1 MEDFEKAVLF
11 SFDQSGAVSD
21 ELKAQAAA
29 YCEQVKQ
36 APNIIEACL
45 EKIRISQY
53 AEVQFWCLKTLEEVM
68 QQRYKTLD
76 SQKRLFIRSSLMLA
90 FCNFNLDD
98 ASITDSAIPLS
109 SRPVFIRNKLAQLI
123 VILIYLEYPAEWPS
137 AFLDMLGSLSKGPV
151 VVDMFIRVLNA
162 LDEEVISFDFPRTE
176 EEAAAATR
184 IKDAMRQ
191 QCISQVVAAWYN
203 LIVMYKGQ
211 SPQLAAQVLEM
222 MQKYVAWIDIGLV
235 ANDSFVP
242 LLFEFLVS
250 SHEYPQLRGAAAE
263 CLLAI
268 VSKRMDAPSKL
279 ALLQQLQ
286 AGKACSTIMEEQE
299 PEFALKLTAL
309 LTGIATEVLEC
320 SKRIEVN
327 GACEQSLALAEL
339 VTVMLDEVL
348 PPVFYFMQNG
358 DEDMS
363 TTTFQF
369 LNSYVTRMKNSK
381 PINGKQATHLGQ
393 ILAVVFTRMR
403 YDPSYKDSIDEPD
416 KSGLEEEERMAEYR
430 KEIMGLFRSINRVA
444 PEVTKTFVESTLAR
458 ILQDSSAE
466 FEDVEA
472 AIVLLRVLGEGV
484 TEESM
489 KPENRGPLREMV
501 GAFLSMSIPCH
512 SHRLIAI
519 LYLETVTRYVKFV
532 QYHPE
537 YIPRVLSAFLDAR
550 GMHHPNPQVSSRA
563 SYLFMRFVKVLRIQL
578 VPYLENI
585 LQSLEDLLSSVTLPK
600 PLLKKDADERSYMF
614 EAVGLLIGMED
625 LAVEKQATFLS
636 ALLVPLCGQVE
647 AMLSRD
653 EVKGDP
659 IGPTPITMAL
669 QQIIMAISYL
679 GKGFGEHLATN
690 GRPVIGNMFKQTL
703 DVVLRVIPVFP
714 QNKVL
719 RSKVTSFLH
728 QMVETLGGAVL
739 PALPTIIQ
747 QLLTDCEPKDL
758 VEFIQLINQLINKF
772 KVGMMDILQEIF
784 PVIVGRVF
792 AILPQDGFSEGPGS
806 LTEEVRELLD
816 LQRNYFLLI
825 HAMTTQELSPV
836 MLSQKSSPLLQNIIG
851 LLLDASCNHKD
862 VLVRKICVQV
872 FNKLIADWCVASP
885 EEEKV
890 PGFRQ
895 FLVERFAAECCIYK
909 VSEPSFNF
917 RDANTVALF
926 GEIVTAQKL
935 LYEKCGN
942 DLLMHLATK
951 VLPAVH
957 CPPNLAEQFCLHIQR
972 SDVKELKPL
981 YKSFIE
987 KLRPQ
992 QQQNGHAWSR

>member
-1 MEDFEKAVLF
+1 MDDFEKAVFF
-11 SFDQSGAVSD
+11 SFDQTGAVSAQ
-21 ELKAQAAA
+21 LKAQAAA
-29 YCEQVKQ
+29 YCEQAKQ
-36 APNIIEACL
+36 SPNISQACF
-45 EKIRISQY
+45 EKFRLSQY
-53 AEVQFWCLKTLEEVM
+53 AEVQFWCLKTLEEII
-68 QQRYKTLD
+68 QQRYRTLE
-76 SQKRLFIRSSLMLA
+76 SQERLFIRSSLMLA
-90 FCNFNLDD
+90 FGNFNLDD
-98 ASITDSAIPLS
+98 PSVTDTAIPMS
-109 SRPVFIRNKLAQLI
+109 SRPIFVRNKLAQLI
-123 VILIYLEYPAEWPS
+123 VMLVYIEYPAEWPS
-137 AFLDMLGSLSKGPV
+137 AFLDMLNALSKGPV
-151 VVDMFIRVLNA
+151 VVDMFIRVFNA
-162 LDEEVISFDFPRTE
+162 LDEEVISFDFPRTQ

-191 QCISQVVAAWYN
+191 QCISQVVSAWYS

-222 MQKYVAWIDIGLV
+222 MQKYVSWIDIGLV
-235 ANDSFVP
+235 ANDRFVP

-250 SHEYPQLRGAAAE
+250 SNEYLQLRAAAAE

-286 AGKACSTIMEEQE
+286 AGKACSTIMEAQE
-299 PEFALKLTAL
+299 PEFALKLTSL

-320 SKRIEVN
+320 SKKIEQN
-327 GACEQSLALAEL
+327 GASEQTLALTEM
-339 VTVMLDEVL
+339 VTTMLDEVL

-369 LNSYVTRMKNSK
+369 LNAYVTRMKNTNPVS
-381 PINGKQATHLGQ
+381 GKQANHLSQ
-393 ILAVVFTRMR
+393 ILEVIFTRMR
-403 YDPSYKDSIDEPD
+403 YDPTDEDSLDEPD

-430 KEIMGLFRSINRVA
+430 KEIMALFRSINRVA
-444 PEVTKTFVESTLAR
+444 PEVTTTFVKSTLAR
-458 ILQDSSAE
+458 ILQDANAE

-472 AIVLLRVLGEGV
+472 AIVLLHLLGEGV

-489 KPENRGPLREMV
+489 KPGGGSLQEMV
-501 GAFLSMSIPCH
+501 GAFLSTPIPCH

-519 LYLETVTRYVKFV
+519 VYLETVTRYVKFV
-532 QYHPE
+532 QYHGDYTPG
-537 YIPRVLSAFLDAR
+537 VLAVFLDAR

-578 VPYLENI
+578 VPYLDEI
-585 LQSLEDLLSSVTLPK
+585 LQSLEDVLSAVTSPK
-600 PLLKKDADERSYMF
+600 PVLKKDADERSYVF
-614 EAVGLLIGMED
+614 EAIGLLIGLED
-625 LAVEKQATFLS
+625 LPVDKQATFLS

-647 AMLSRD
+647 TILSSD

-659 IGPTPITMAL
+659 VGPGPVTSSL

-679 GKGFGEHLATN
+679 AKGFGEHLATN
-690 GRPVIGNMFKQTL
+690 GRSIVGNMFKQTL

-714 QNKVL
+714 KNKVL

-728 QMVETLGGAVL
+728 QMVETLGSAVF

-772 KVGMMDILQEIF
+772 KTGMMDILQEIF
-784 PVIVGRVF
+784 PSVVSRVF
-792 AILPQDGFSEGPGS
+792 ALLPQDGFPEGPGS
-806 LTEEVRELLD
+806 VTEEVRELLD
-816 LQRNYFLLI
+816 LQRNYFLLL
-825 HAMTTQELSPV
+825 HAMTTQELSSV
-836 MLSQKSSPLLQNIIG
+836 MLSQQSSPLLQNIIG
-851 LLLDASCNHKD
+851 LLLDSACNHKD

-872 FNKLIADWCVASP
+872 FNKLIGDWCGASP

-895 FLVERFAAECCIYK
+895 FLMERFAAECCIYK
-909 VSEPSFNF
+909 VLEPSFNF
-917 RDANTVALF
+917 RDANTVSLF
-926 GEIVTAQKL
+926 GEIVIAQKL

-942 DLLMHLATK
+942 DLLIHLATK

-957 CPPNLAEQFCLHIQR
+957 CPPNLAEQFCLNIQR
-972 SDVKELKPL
+972 SDAKELKAL

-987 KLRPQ
+987 KLRPHQ
-992 QQQNGHAWSR
+992 QPNGHAWSR

>member
-1 MEDFEKAVLF
+1 MDDFEKAVFF
-11 SFDQSGAVSD
+11 SFDQTGAVSAQ
-21 ELKAQAAA
+21 LKAQAAA
-29 YCEQVKQ
+29 YCEQAKR
-36 APNIIEACL
+36 APNICQACF
-45 EKIRISQY
+45 EKFRLSQY
-53 AEVQFWCLKTLEEVM
+53 AEVQFWCLKTLEEVL
-68 QQRYKTLD
+68 QQRYRTLE
-76 SQKRLFIRSSLMLA
+76 SQERLFIRSSLMLA

-98 ASITDSAIPLS
+98 PSVADPGIPMS
-109 SRPVFIRNKLAQLI
+109 SRPIFVRNKLAQLI
-123 VILIYLEYPAEWPS
+123 VILIYIEYPAEWPG
-137 AFLDMLGSLSKGPV
+137 AFLDMLNSLSKGPV

-176 EEAAAATR
+176 EESAAATR
-184 IKDAMRQ
+184 IKDSMRQ
-191 QCISQVVAAWYN
+191 QCISQVVAAWYS

-211 SPQLAAQVLEM
+211 SPQLASQVLEM

-235 ANDSFVP
+235 ANDRFVP

-250 SHEYPQLRGAAAE
+250 PNEYPQLRGAAAE

-320 SKRIEVN
+320 SKKIEVN
-327 GACEQSLALAEL
+327 GVSDQTLALTEM
-339 VTVMLDEVL
+339 VTAMLDEVL

-363 TTTFQF
+363 TTTFLF
-369 LNSYVTRMKNSK
+369 LNTYVTRMKNSN
-381 PINGKQATHLGQ
+381 PVNGKQATHLGQ
-393 ILAVVFTRMR
+393 ILSVVFTRMR
-403 YDPSYKDSIDEPD
+403 YDPTYEDSLDEPD
-416 KSGLEEEERMAEYR
+416 KSGLEEEGRMAEYR

-444 PEVTKTFVESTLAR
+444 PEVTRAFVESTLAR
-458 ILQDSSAE
+458 VLQDSNAG

-472 AIVLLRVLGEGV
+472 AVALLHLLGEGV

-489 KPENRGPLREMV
+489 KPGGGSLQDMV
-501 GAFLSMSIPCH
+501 GAFLSTSIPRH
-512 SHRLIAI
+512 SHRLIAMM
-519 LYLETVTRYVKFV
+519 YLETVTRYVKFV
-532 QYHPE
+532 QFHADYT
-537 YIPRVLSAFLDAR
+537 PRVLAAFLDAR

-563 SYLFMRFVKVLRIQL
+563 SYLFMRFVRVLRIQL
-578 VPYLENI
+578 VPYLDNI
-585 LQSLEDLLSSVTLPK
+585 LQSLEDVLSAVTSPK
-600 PLLKKDADERSYMF
+600 PVLKRDADDRSYSY
-614 EAVGLLIGMED
+614 EAIGLLIGMED
-625 LAVEKQATFLS
+625 LSVDKQATFLS

-647 AMLSRD
+647 AILSSD

-659 IGPTPITMAL
+659 VGPIPITTSL

-679 GKGFGEHLATN
+679 AKGFGDHLAAN
-690 GRPVIGNMFKQTL
+690 GRPIIGNMFKQTL

-714 QNKVL
+714 KNKVL
-719 RSKVTSFLH
+719 RSKVISFLH
-728 QMVETLGGAVL
+728 QMVETLGSAVF

-772 KVGMMDILQEIF
+772 KIGMMDILQEIF
-784 PVIVGRVF
+784 PSIVGRVF
-792 AILPQDGFSEGPGS
+792 ALLPQDGIPEGPGS
-806 LTEEVRELLD
+806 LTEELRELLD
-816 LQRNYFLLI
+816 LQRNYFLLL
-825 HAMTTQELSPV
+825 HAMTTQELSAV
-836 MLSQKSSPLLQNIIG
+836 MLTQQSSRLLQNIIG
-851 LLLDASCNHKD
+851 LLLDASCNNKD

-872 FNKLIADWCVASP
+872 FNKLIADWCGSSR

-895 FLVERFAAECCIYK
+895 FLVERFAADCCIYK
-909 VSEPSFNF
+909 VLDPSFNF
-917 RDANTVALF
+917 RDANTVSLF
-926 GEIVTAQKL
+926 GEIVTALKL
-935 LYEKCGN
+935 MYEKCGN

-957 CPPNLAEQFCLHIQR
+957 CPPNLAEQFCLHIQ
-972 SDVKELKPL
+972 VNMLV
-981 YKSFIE
+981 
-987 KLRPQ
+987 
-992 QQQNGHAWSR
+992 